1 MKQQILRSKWH
12 FILLTLS
19 VFVCFPVDSDE
30 LKIKSNVPKSYVVVA
45 GDTLWDISTLYLQS
59 PWRWPEL
66 WGQNQ
71 HIDNP
76 HLIYPGDRLSL
87 IWIDGKPRL
96 TKKAFEK
103 LSPRIRTNQKVAIS
117 GAERS
122 TVTRYLEKE
131 GLVESSRL
139 EAFPVVAG
147 SSRGL
152 DYVTDRDEL
161 YIQYKG
167 AERKWGIYRVGKAY
181 ISSDEQVEMTEI
193 RLLAE
198 AHTVDQKEGMTTLII
213 TSLKR
218 ELKKG
223 DLVIP
228 FSVHQ
233 DMSLAASF
241 SPQPGPDITSKP
253 VQLLGSLNSL
263 NYAVQGQTV
272 VLNVGALDSVKQ
284 GSTYLIKR
292 RSEDF
297 RFSSGEKGLTK
308 ATEVSTFPKVEI
320 GQLMVIRP
328 YAHFSIAVIT
338 TSTEPVSMMAI
349 IEAPER

>member
-1 MKQQILRSKWH
+1 MKQRVMRSKWP
-12 FILLTLS
+12 FILPILS
-19 VFVCFPVDSDE
+19 VFLCFSVDSDE
-30 LKIKSNVPKSYVVVA
+30 LKIKPNVPKTYVVVT
-45 GDTLWDISTLYLQS
+45 GDTLWEISALYLHS

-71 HIDNP
+71 HINNP
-76 HLIYPGDRLSL
+76 HLIYPGDRLTL
-87 IWIDGKPRL
+87 TWVNGKPRL
-96 TKKAFEK
+96 TKKSVEK
-103 LSPRIRTNQKVAIS
+103 LSPRIRTSQKLAIS

-139 EAFPVVAG
+139 DTFPVVAG

-161 YIQYKG
+161 YIQYEG
-167 AERKWGIYRVGKAY
+167 GERDWGIYRVGKDY
-181 ISSDEQVEMTEI
+181 SSSDELVEMTEI

-198 AHTVDQKEGMTTLII
+198 AHTVEQIEGMTTLAI

-233 DMSLAASF
+233 DMALAASF
-241 SPQPGPDITSKP
+241 SPQPGPEITSKS

-308 ATEVSTFPKVEI
+308 SAEPSIFPNVEI

-338 TSTEPVSMMAI
+338 TSTEPVSMMAL
-349 IEAPER
+349 IEAPAG